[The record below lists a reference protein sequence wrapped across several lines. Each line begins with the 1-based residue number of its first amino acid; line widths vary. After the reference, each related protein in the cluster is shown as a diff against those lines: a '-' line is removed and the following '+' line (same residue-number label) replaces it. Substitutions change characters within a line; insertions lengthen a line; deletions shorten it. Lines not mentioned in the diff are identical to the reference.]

1 MVDFDFIEWGW
12 IFKIGKFLFI
22 EMFKLFVFDFLLKI
36 IYCNCKINCDNK
48 KCSCWKN
55 GIVCLGGCGECRGIN
70 CFNLRN
76 ILEFDD
82 DSENEIN

>member
-48 KCSCWKN
+48 KCSC
-55 GIVCLGGCGECRGIN
+55 
-70 CFNLRN
+70 
-76 ILEFDD
+76 
-82 DSENEIN
+82 